1 MGGMDSQ
8 EQLSLM
14 MPRHLDDEAKFL
26 WWDFQQVL
34 VVMAIIG
41 FSIVLSML
49 IEGAA
54 LGILAGMALGRIKS
68 GRGRGYM
75 AHTGY
80 WYLPMNMGMEKTP
93 PSHVTRF
100 IG

>member
-1 MGGMDSQ
+1 MGSMGAQ

-14 MPRHLDDEAKFL
+14 MPRHLDDETKFL

-34 VVMAIIG
+34 IVVAIMG
-41 FSIVLSML
+41 FSIVLNML
-49 IEGAA
+49 PEGIV
-54 LGILAGMALGRIKS
+54 LGVLAGIGIGRLKN

-75 AHTGY
+75 AHTAY
-80 WYLPMNMGMEKTP
+80 WYLPMNMGMECTP

>member
-14 MPRHLDDEAKFL
+14 MPRHLDDEGKFL

-34 VVMAIIG
+34 IVIAIMG
-41 FSIVLSML
+41 FSIVVNML
-49 IEGAA
+49 PEGIV
-54 LGILAGMALGRIKS
+54 LGVLAGIGIGRLKS

-75 AHTGY
+75 AHTAY
-80 WYLPMNMGMEKTP
+80 WYLPMNMGMKRTP
-93 PSHVTRF
+93 SSDITRF